1 MITLAV
7 VGVLLTVGM
16 PSMRNFAQNNRL
28 SAAANDLL
36 RSLQLGRTEAI
47 NRQSSVIVCAS
58 SNPTATNPT
67 CSYSEF
73 RGWIVA
79 QDTNGNWQVDST
91 EPVIERHELID
102 SQVIARTDA
111 NGIVSYNAS
120 GFANPAGAKTPSA
133 NVVFCDKRGIVKVS
147 GSSLGRAM
155 LILPTGR
162 ARVSRDDGEVN
173 TSLSATG
180 GTCP

>member
-67 CSYSEF
+67 CSYGEF

-102 SQVIARTDA
+102 SQVIARTDK